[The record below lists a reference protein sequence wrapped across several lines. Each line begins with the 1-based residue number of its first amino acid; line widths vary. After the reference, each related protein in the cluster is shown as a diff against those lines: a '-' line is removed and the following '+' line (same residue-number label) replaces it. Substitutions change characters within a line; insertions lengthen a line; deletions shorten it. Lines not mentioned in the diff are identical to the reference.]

1 MNPEELNKQTNA
13 TTVGGVK
20 FGRGNASTNNPGQP
34 INLATQVNTQAV
46 KNELDEVIKTTGAE
60 FDAVMT
66 GGLASQQNYNQAP
79 MASRLNVPVASPTH
93 FDIQNTVNPAVADP
107 RELGVSTQKDQ
118 NGDEQKTVEKLGKKV
133 RKLSVLTVMFGV
145 LTMAASIAAVVCV
158 MLYANENEAHSKT
171 KSALKDAT
179 NVVRAVEEATGVKI
193 SKPEDVPI
201 YKATTGYIYLSTWGI
216 KIKIP
221 DSLEKVSYILNEN
234 YRQSICFNAVGKGV
248 QYFPDF
254 ANIALNPGRMGCL
267 TRIPTAEGEFD
278 AATGISFGKKVFTHK
293 NYSYFYTDFIPF
305 SKDQANLGLETTAAQ
320 YIKNMLTD
328 NISQYE

>member
-107 RELGVSTQKDQ
+107 RELGISTQKDQ
-118 NGDEQKTVEKLGKKV
+118 SGDEQKTVERLGKKV
-133 RKLSVLTVMFGV
+133 RKFSVLMAMFGV

-158 MLYANENEAHSKT
+158 MLYANEN
-171 KSALKDAT
+171 
-179 NVVRAVEEATGVKI
+179 
-193 SKPEDVPI
+193 
-201 YKATTGYIYLSTWGI
+201 
-216 KIKIP
+216 
-221 DSLEKVSYILNEN
+221 
-234 YRQSICFNAVGKGV
+234 
-248 QYFPDF
+248 
-254 ANIALNPGRMGCL
+254 
-267 TRIPTAEGEFD
+267 
-278 AATGISFGKKVFTHK
+278 
-293 NYSYFYTDFIPF
+293 
-305 SKDQANLGLETTAAQ
+305 
-320 YIKNMLTD
+320 
-328 NISQYE
+328 